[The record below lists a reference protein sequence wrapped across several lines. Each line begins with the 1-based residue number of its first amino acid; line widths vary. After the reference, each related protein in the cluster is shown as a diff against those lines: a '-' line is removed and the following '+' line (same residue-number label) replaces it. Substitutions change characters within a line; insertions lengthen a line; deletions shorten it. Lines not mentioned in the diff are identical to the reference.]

1 VEDDEMEKKQ
11 NFIRTTSHE
20 TAQKL
25 LSEGFTLVSNNGGE
39 YVFLNNG
46 SHRFDDGNLKLMYTN
61 ILTF

>member
-1 VEDDEMEKKQ
+1 MEKM
-11 NFIRTTSHE
+11 NFVRTTSHE

-25 LSEGFTLVSNNGGE
+25 INEGFTLVSNNGNE

-46 SHRFDDGNLKLMYTN
+46 SYNFENEESKVMFTN

>member
-1 VEDDEMEKKQ
+1 MDKKQ
-11 NFIRTTSHE
+11 NFVRTTSHE

-25 LSEGFTLVSNNGGE
+25 INEGFTLVSNNGSE

-46 SHRFDDGNLKLMYTN
+46 SYNFENEESKVMFTN

>member
-1 VEDDEMEKKQ
+1 MEKM

-25 LSEGFTLVSNNGGE
+25 INEGFTLISNNGSE

-46 SHRFDDGNLKLMYTN
+46 KVLMDKLKEVAYTN
-61 ILTF
+61 KLYL

>member
-1 VEDDEMEKKQ
+1 MDKKQ
-11 NFIRTTSHE
+11 NFVRTTSHE

-25 LSEGFTLVSNNGGE
+25 LAEGFTLVSNNGSE

-46 SHRFDDGNLKLMYTN
+46 SHKFENEESKVMFTN